1 MRRVPRGHG
10 PTPTRAIRVPDPL
23 WTDAK
28 RVAADRGESVN
39 AAIVRFLERYVS
51 AHPLDDD

>member
-1 MRRVPRGHG
+1 MRRVPRGQG
-10 PTPTRAIRVPDPL
+10 VTPTRAIRVRDPL

-51 AHPLDDD
+51 AHPLDED